1 MRHINIL
8 SLIFVVGIISTSC
21 TTIRQPEL
29 LPSGAKP
36 MASFNAKVLAGMAK
50 ETGIETDGFFGYDA
64 YKLSYS
70 TRGADNKPLRVS
82 GVLVLPTSNG
92 TNRKEHKIL
101 DDVKS
106 KGLSIVLDCHGT
118 IFSNKDAPSN
128 RIASSSYPTLR
139 ASSFSGYGGFITAMP
154 DYIGFGDSSDRMHP
168 YLIKK
173 PSVNAV
179 VDMLKATISFARRNK
194 IKLSND
200 IYVSG
205 YSEGGFIALSSLK
218 ALENNGFKV
227 RAAMPMAGP
236 YLLENFG
243 KTLLT
248 QDSYVAPSYIVN
260 MIHPY
265 SRIYNLDI
273 NKIINKKY
281 TKNLDQLLS
290 GKYAKKYIDNALTK
304 KLHGKDG
311 LVSLWIKQNYNSS
324 RLRKKLAQ
332 NNAIDTKSRF
342 QANIEFA
349 RCKGDKTVPFRIA
362 QKTQKILQAHGQNVK
377 ITMLEDVLGIDKVL
391 NHSQC
396 LIPAYVYAADRFV
409 KDRNQRLGIK

>member
-8 SLIFVVGIISTSC
+8 FLILFGMISTSC
-21 TTIRQPEL
+21 TTIRQPAL
-29 LPSGAKP
+29 LPNGAKP
-36 MASFNAKVLAGMAK
+36 IASFNAKTLMSMSK
-50 ETGIETDGFFGYDA
+50 KRGIETDGFLGYDA

-70 TRGADNKPLRVS
+70 TRGVNNKPLRAS
-82 GVLVLPTSNG
+82 GVVVLPTSNG
-92 TNRKEHKIL
+92 TNSKQRKIL
-101 DDVKS
+101 DAVKG

-118 IFSNKDAPSN
+118 IFSSKDAPSN
-128 RIASSSYPTLR
+128 RIARSGHPTLR
-139 ASSFSGYGGFITAMP
+139 PLSFSGYGGFITAMP
-154 DYIGFGDSSDRMHP
+154 DYIGFGDSSGTIHP
-168 YLIKK
+168 YLIKE

-179 VDMLKATISFARRNK
+179 VDMLKATIAFARRNK

-205 YSEGGFIALSSLK
+205 YSEGGFVALSSLK
-218 ALENNGFKV
+218 KLEKKGYRV
-227 RAAMPMAGP
+227 RIVMPMAGP

-243 KTLLT
+243 KILLT
-248 QDSYVAPSYIVN
+248 QDSYVSPSYLLNI
-260 MIHPY
+260 IHPY
-265 SRIYNLDI
+265 ARIYNLDI
-273 NKIINKKY
+273 NKIIRKKY

-290 GKYAKKYIDNALTK
+290 GKYGKKHIDNALTG

-311 LVSLWIKQNYNSS
+311 LVSPWIEQNYDSS
-324 RLRKKLAQ
+324 QLRKKLAQ
-332 NNAIDTKSRF
+332 NNAIDTKSHFR
-342 QANIEFA
+342 ANIEFA

-396 LIPAYVYAADRFV
+396 FMPAYVYAADRFV